1 MQSAADLFIT
11 GTDTGVGK
19 SVVSLLIMQLL
30 FASGRHP
37 FYLKL
42 FQTGCDHPADVRG
55 DARFIYDHIEAL
67 KGRDPGSSVIF
78 CHRLPRAPY
87 YAAERS
93 RERIDL
99 TLVAKRVAEKRRT
112 FSPLVIEGAGGL
124 LVPVT
129 RDKMVVDVI
138 RTLECRLLLVARAG
152 LGTINHT
159 LLSLEAARQRQI
171 EPLGV
176 VLVDAD
182 LPPSEQDFVGEN
194 IDAIQRF
201 GKVPVAGVIGRLNDF
216 RRPPDSAYEV
226 IAKVLG

>member
-1 MQSAADLFIT
+1 MHPVPDLFIT

-30 FASGRHP
+30 FAGGRRP
-37 FYLKL
+37 FYVKL
-42 FQTGCDHPADVRG
+42 FQTGCDHAGDVHS
-55 DARFIYDHIEAL
+55 DARFIYEHTAAL
-67 KGRDPGSSVIF
+67 TGRDPGASVIF

-99 TLVAKRVAEKRRT
+99 DLVRKQVAEIRRM

-129 RDKMVVDVI
+129 REKMVVDMI
-138 RTLECRLLLVARAG
+138 KELECRLLLIARAG

-159 LLSLEAARQRQI
+159 LLSLEALRHRNV

-176 VLVDAD
+176 VLVDAGMPPAEPD
-182 LPPSEQDFVGEN
+182 LVDEN

-201 GKVPVAGVIGRLNDF
+201 GGVPVAGVIGRIADF
-216 RRPPDSAYEV
+216 KRPPDSVYEV
-226 IAKVLG
+226 VERLL